1 MPTKLPDNI
10 KSLVIQQWLKGEQR
24 DKIAADNGLS
34 AGAVTNIVN
43 NWRQA
48 LGFSGADELRD
59 LAVTLNKIGI
69 TPAHCAVGFR
79 VAMIMN
85 RVGVKEDSFESFM
98 LDVYNRCK
106 NLGLTSENIA
116 SYLTDLLEFSKSLPI
131 SKIPHYIEQKIQE
144 KKKLEEEIE
153 RLKEQKEDLEA
164 QKSAAEDLR
173 DAALQNEKATTAKL
187 KWYTDL
193 KAELGKSGI
202 PVDDISQLAKVVN
215 GIRQYDYD
223 TEKVLKEF
231 SNLESLKF
239 QCQAY
244 QGRIERLKNQYDTLN
259 QNRSFLLQMVSSYN
273 QSVSTYNELEGMGFG
288 LKELK
293 FLWHTVREITAANN
307 IPQEEAVQ
315 KFLKDI
321 DEQYNDKLGLESKVD
336 KLQAEVNRLIQ
347 EEARLRTQLS
357 ILPLI
362 GPLLVRLS
370 QSGVREQ
377 DIVDI
382 AELLK
387 NDAGVS
393 NSSSNS
399 SNGKGSV
406 GIKEIQS
413 LIAELRTYGSI
424 KSTIEQLS
432 QKVDKL
438 RNQVTSLRA
447 EKQDLINQNQR
458 MFYILQY
465 SKQLV
470 GFFSGSSVSLR
481 NEITGLV
488 SIMACT
494 IYLLNIEVERL
505 QKLQDSSSHPPPS
518 DNEFV
523 PLTMAARGEVVD
535 LPKLKVAVIKA
546 IELILEKLKGGDQ
559 IMTTEILSK
568 ARLALVNEQF

>member
-1 MPTKLPDNI
+1 
-10 KSLVIQQWLKGEQR
+10 
-24 DKIAADNGLS
+24 
-34 AGAVTNIVN
+34 
-43 NWRQA
+43 
-48 LGFSGADELRD
+48 
-59 LAVTLNKIGI
+59 
-69 TPAHCAVGFR
+69 
-79 VAMIMN
+79 MN
-85 RVGVKEDSFESFM
+85 RLGVKEDSFESFM

-106 NLGLTSENIA
+106 SLGLTPENIA
-116 SYLTDLLEFSKSLPI
+116 SYLTDLLEFSKSIPI

-144 KKKLEEEIE
+144 KKKLEEERE
-153 RLKEQKEDLEA
+153 RLKEQKEDLVA

-193 KAELGKSGI
+193 KEELRKSGI

-215 GIRQYDYD
+215 EIRQYEYD

-244 QGRIERLKNQYDTLN
+244 QDRIERLKNQNDTLN
-259 QNRSFLLQMVSSYN
+259 QNYSLLQQKVSSCN
-273 QSVSTYNELEGMGFG
+273 QSLSIYLELEAMGFG

-293 FLWHTVREITAANN
+293 FLWHTVREIAVVNN
-307 IPQEEAVQ
+307 IPLGKAVQ

-321 DEQYNDKLGLESKVD
+321 DEQYDDKLGLESKVD
-336 KLQAEVNRLIQ
+336 KLQAEINRLTQ
-347 EEARLRTQLS
+347 EESRLRMQLS
-357 ILPLI
+357 VLPSI
-362 GPLLVRLS
+362 GPLLIRLS

-387 NDAGVS
+387 NDTGVS
-393 NSSSNS
+393 NSNGSNS
-399 SNGKGSV
+399 KGSV

-413 LIAELRTYGSI
+413 LIAELRTYGNI
-424 KSTIEQLS
+424 KSTLKQLS

-438 RNQVTSLRA
+438 KNQVASLRA
-447 EKQDLINQNQR
+447 EKQDLINQNQS
-458 MFYILQY
+458 MFSILQY
-465 SKQLV
+465 SKQLI

-488 SIMACT
+488 SIMAYT

-505 QKLQDSSSHPPPS
+505 QKLQEGSGSHPPPS
-518 DNEFV
+518 DDEFV

-535 LPKLKVAVIKA
+535 LLKLKVAVIKA
-546 IELILEKLKGGDQ
+546 IEVTLEKLKGKDKM
-559 IMTTEILSK
+559 MTTEILSK
-568 ARLALVNEQF
+568 ARLALVDEQF